1 MLLRL
6 LCLIRRPQFP
16 SRNKLTD
23 LWLPLFWAILMK
35 IGNVWAL
42 TTAEVCLAPNK
53 VRAMK
58 LCMVLVWIVIL
69 ILSEWFGS
77 NTVCL
82 FYNALTGN
90 IGTIYAYIKTKFIK
104 NTKSNIKSFWQKKH
118 NVHLYLLQQSHSL
131 SIQYL
136 LHKLRITYF
145 VWRPSLIVSMATG
158 GEIKIIII
166 ITFLSQKN

>member
-1 MLLRL
+1 MFGPWQQPRFAQL
-6 LCLIRRPQFP
+6 Q
-16 SRNKLTD
+16 T
-23 LWLPLFWAILMK
+23 
-35 IGNVWAL
+35 
-42 TTAEVCLAPNK
+42 K

-58 LCMVLVWIVIL
+58 LCMMLVWIVIL

-82 FYNALTGN
+82 FYDVLTGN
-90 IGTIYAYIKTKFIK
+90 KGTIYADIKTKFIK
-104 NTKSNIKSFWQKKH
+104 KYRKQHNLKSFWQKKH

-131 SIQYL
+131 SMQYL

-158 GEIKIIII
+158 GEIKNLII
-166 ITFLSQKN
+166 ITFLSKIKYKIKTKLI